1 MVTFVYFLAQNNTNI
16 NIYTYA
22 TYTVSLLIHNL
33 IVIIFTSYNN
43 YIEQS
48 KSLKNIFP
56 FCNNTMLQNVFF
68 LFLTHLRLKNL
79 LANVNRPRLLP
90 DACIMSSDL
99 KYVDHLKKLQLISFF
114 DITVYQFCFTTS
126 KYSNSIERCFV
137 TMLCT
142 MNIPLRFTYIH
153 AATQTTA
160 RSFNF

>member
-16 NIYTYA
+16 NTYTYA

-33 IVIIFTSYNN
+33 IVITFTSYNN

-48 KSLKNIFP
+48 NPSKIFSH
-56 FCNNTMLQNVFF
+56 FAIILCCRMFFF